1 LERNVQREIKKDFP
15 DMSGQQLNN
24 IITNLVKHRYIE
36 KVEHKRNRLNH
47 VYVTEPATLINDL
60 LEWSKEYHKD
70 VFEALG
76 EYYAKVENK
85 KIKYSQFETI
95 LTMILL
101 QSFAQASRLRSKGII
116 YDDMKMIFAVLVLPN
131 LIEFFK
137 HKELG
142 ARLIKAEKDRSK
154 KIKGAI
160 TLGMLDELHTS
171 LLVDLLTKKKE
182 KIREHVNSLNHD
194 GNDT

>member
-1 LERNVQREIKKDFP
+1 
-15 DMSGQQLNN
+15 MSGQQLNN